1 MKISDLSNYKY
12 NYTAN
17 LTLGRGFANGT
28 LVKSPSITI
37 TSGQDGRYLFY
48 NQYRLYEATIDPT
61 NANDSSNYYL
71 KHAFSGCHA
80 LIYVHMPE
88 NSVKRQIDLSA
99 IGIISTDAEPR
110 DNTMTVSQYA

>member
-1 MKISDLSNYKY
+1 M
-12 NYTAN
+12 
-17 LTLGRGFANGT
+17 
-28 LVKSPSITI
+28 VKSPSITI
-37 TSGQDGRYLFY
+37 ASGQDGRNLFY

-61 NANDSSNYYL
+61 NANDSSSRYL
-71 KHAFSGCHA
+71 QNAFNGCHA

-88 NSVKRQIDLSA
+88 NSLKRQIDLSA